1 MCILFRIRAG
11 DITEGEYEN
20 FKYLYETLKMRNLS
34 DLNDLF
40 IHHDIRI
47 LCEILLLKIDLNL
60 YNKLR
65 LSILDLATPL
75 VL

>member
-11 DITEGEYEN
+11 NVTEEEYEN

-34 DLNDLF
+34 DLNYLF
-40 IHHDIRI
+40 IHHDISI
-47 LCEILLLKIDLNL
+47 LCEILKIDLSL
-60 YNKLR
+60 YSKLR
-65 LSILDLATPL
+65 LSILDLAIPL